1 MRTRTI
7 VAIAAVLVSTGA
19 VAMACGSGDGENPG
33 NPTCD
38 PNTQVCDETGA
49 DGTNDD
55 TGGGET
61 DFDTSVAPDTTINID
76 TSLSDVLGDGVYVPP
91 DGWAPCLDG
100 GWVCGPDGSVM
111 PIPDGSTT
119 ICYPGT
125 TQCTDCADN
134 DGDGLVDWMDPEC
147 TGPLDRDESSF
158 ATGIP
163 GDNIDACKQD
173 CWFDGNSG
181 AGDDGCDWAGKCL
194 VGSSDPKCPY
204 DPVAAADPKQCPPPP
219 KKCIDYC
226 KPLTPKGCDCAGCC
240 DVYTTLP
247 DGGTTVHTVKLV
259 STCTTESLSDPTKCP
274 TCTKIPECTNPC
286 GKCEWCLGKTSLPAE
301 CYPPPP
307 TDAGPD
313 APATDS
319 TTPPPDSTTDTGT
332 PSTCPAGTYGDCSP
346 TKPCAAGFYCL
357 TGCCIKGVM

>member
-7 VAIAAVLVSTGA
+7 VAIAAVLVTTGA
-19 VAMACGSGDGENPG
+19 VAMACGSSEENN
-33 NPTCD
+33 NPAACD
-38 PNTQVCDETGA
+38 PATGA
-49 DGTNDD
+49 GCED
-55 TGGGET
+55 TGGTTGET
-61 DFDTSVAPDTTINID
+61 GGETTVDPDAAPDTTITID
-76 TSLSDVLGDGVYVPP
+76 TSLSDAPGDGFYIPE
-91 DGWAPCLDG
+91 DGWVPCLDG
-100 GWVCGPDGSVM
+100 GFVCGPDGGVK
-111 PIPDGSTT
+111 PLPDGAVVA
-119 ICYPGT
+119 CVPGL

-181 AGDDGCDWAGKCL
+181 SGDDGCTWEGECL
-194 VGSSDPKCPY
+194 LGSTDPRCPY
-204 DPVAAADPKQCPPPP
+204 DPVAAKDPKQCPPPSA
-219 KKCIDYC
+219 KCIEYC

-240 DVYTTLP
+240 DIYTTLP

-259 STCTTESLSDPTKCP
+259 STCTTEALGDPTKCP
-274 TCTKIPECTNPC
+274 TCTKIPECTNSC

-307 TDAGPD
+307 VDAGPD
-313 APATDS
+313 APPPDV
-319 TTPPPDSTTDTGT
+319 TTPPDST
-332 PSTCPAGTYGDCSP
+332 PPPPTCEGGLQVCSP
-346 TKPCAAGFYCL
+346 TVPCPTGYYCL
-357 TGCCIKGVM
+357 TGCCIKAPS